1 MKLRTTG
8 AAALLAFAVSAHAQ
22 SSVTL
27 YGAVDSGLLW
37 QNTAAANFLPIASK
51 NPNLGHVFR
60 FKDGGVYSSLF
71 GMKGTEDIG
80 GGYKINFR
88 LQGSFDSGT
97 GKFALSDTANSPAL
111 FNQIATV
118 GVSGAFGKFDAGRQ
132 LAPMAYALADTD
144 VRNAW
149 FFGSVLTAWLTMNQ
163 QSGWTGS
170 STNGSI
176 GALYDSNALV
186 YNSPSFYGVSVALEF
201 APGGVAGQ
209 PQGGTRESA
218 VLKYSNYGLTAAA
231 VYYNGHDASPYPY
244 PNAANPSATPI
255 PATGQNN
262 NRFVYFGG
270 KYTWRGLSVSG
281 SFSNG
286 RNPAKPD
293 GNLAAGIASGDFDMW
308 TGGLG
313 YRFSPAFE
321 VTSGVY
327 YVKDEKH
334 NQNQSTSYVLGADY
348 NLSKATTLYAQGG
361 YVSNRGTMNQTL
373 VYGQPV
379 AVGKNTAAGMVGI
392 RHSF

>member
-37 QNTAAANFLPIASK
+37 QNTAAANFLPIASR

-60 FKDGGVYSSLF
+60 FKDGGVYSSIF

-97 GKFALSDTANSPAL
+97 GKFGLSDTPNTAAL

-186 YNSPSFYGVSVALEF
+186 YNSPSFYGVSVALEY
-201 APGGVAGQ
+201 APGGVAGHF
-209 PQGGTRESA
+209 QGGTRESA
-218 VLKYSNYGLTAAA
+218 VLKYSNYGLNLAA

-244 PNAANPSATPI
+244 PSAANPTATPI
-255 PATGQNN
+255 PATGLNN

-286 RNPAKPD
+286 RNPANPN

>member
-1 MKLRTTG
+1 MKLRITG
-8 AAALLAFAVSAHAQ
+8 AAALLAFAASAHAQ

-27 YGAVDSGLLW
+27 YGAVDTGLLW
-37 QNTAAANFLPIASK
+37 QNTSAANFLPIASK
-51 NPNLGHVFR
+51 NPNLGHVVR
-60 FKDGGVYSSLF
+60 LKDGGIASSVYGL
-71 GMKGTEDIG
+71 KGTEDIG

-88 LQGSFDSGT
+88 LQGSYDSPT
-97 GKFALSDTANSPAL
+97 GKFSLSDTPNTPAI
-111 FNQIATV
+111 FNQVASV
-118 GVSGAFGKFDAGRQ
+118 GVSGVFGKIDFGRQ
-132 LAPMAYALADTD
+132 YAPMAYALVDTD
-144 VRNAW
+144 VRGAA

-163 QSGWTGS
+163 QSGWTAN

-186 YNSPSFYGVSVALEF
+186 YNSPSFYGFSTALEY
-201 APGGVAGQ
+201 APGGVAGHF
-209 PQGGTRESA
+209 QGGTRESA
-218 VLKYSNYGLTAAA
+218 VLKFSNYGLNAAA
-231 VYYNGHDASPYPY
+231 VYYNGHDASPFTY
-244 PNAANPSATPI
+244 AGTTI
-255 PATGQNN
+255 PATGVNN
-262 NRFVYFGG
+262 NRFVYFGA
-270 KYTWRGLSVSG
+270 KYTWKGISVSG

-286 RNPAKPD
+286 RNPANPN

-321 VTSGVY
+321 VTSGIY

-348 NLSKATTLYAQGG
+348 NLSKTTTLYAQGG

-379 AVGKNTAAGMVGI
+379 AVGKNTAAAMVGI
-392 RHSF
+392 RHAF

>member
-8 AAALLAFAVSAHAQ
+8 AGMLLAFASSAYAQ

-27 YGAVDSGLLW
+27 YGTVDSGLLW
-37 QNTAAANFLPIASK
+37 QNTSAANFLPVASK
-51 NPNLGHVFR
+51 NPNLGKVFR
-60 FKDGGVYSSLF
+60 FKDGGIYSSLF
-71 GMKGTEDIG
+71 GMKGAEDIG

-97 GKFALSDTANSPAL
+97 GKLQLSDTPNSPAM

-118 GVSGAFGKFDAGRQ
+118 GVSGPFGRLDAGRQ

-163 QSGWTGS
+163 QSGWTAN

-186 YNSPSFYGVSVALEF
+186 YNSPTFHGVSVALEY
-201 APGGVAGQ
+201 APGGVPGHF
-209 PQGGTRESA
+209 QGGTRESA
-218 VLKYSNYGLTAAA
+218 VLKYSNYGLNVAA
-231 VYYNGHDASPYPY
+231 VYYNGHDTSPFTY
-244 PNAANPSATPI
+244 AGTTV
-255 PATGQNN
+255 PATGVAN
-262 NRFVYFGG
+262 NRFVYLGA
-270 KYTWRGLSVSG
+270 KYTWHGLSASG

-286 RNPAKPD
+286 RNPANPN
-293 GNLAAGIASGDFDMW
+293 GNLAAGIASGDFNMW

-313 YRFSPAFE
+313 YRFSPSFE
-321 VTSGVY
+321 VTSGIY

-334 NQNQSTSYVLGADY
+334 SQNQSTSYVLGADY
-348 NLSKATTLYAQGG
+348 SLSKTTTLYGQAG
-361 YVSNRGTMNQTL
+361 YVANRGTMNQTL

-379 AVGKNTAAGMVGI
+379 AVGKNTAAGMIGI

>member
-1 MKLRTTG
+1 LRITG
-8 AAALLAFAVSAHAQ
+8 AAALLACAASAHAQ

-27 YGAVDSGLLW
+27 YGTVDSGLLW

-51 NPNLGHVFR
+51 NPNLGHIFR
-60 FKDGGVYSSLF
+60 FKDGGIYSSLF

-97 GKFALSDTANSPAL
+97 GKFALSDTPNTPAM

-118 GVSGAFGKFDAGRQ
+118 GVSGPFGKLDAGRQ

-163 QSGWTGS
+163 QSGWTAN

-186 YNSPSFYGVSVALEF
+186 YNSPSFYGFSTALEY
-201 APGGVAGQ
+201 APGGVAGHF
-209 PQGGTRESA
+209 QGGTRESA
-218 VLKYSNYGLTAAA
+218 VLKYSNYGLNAAA
-231 VYYNGHDASPYPY
+231 VYYNGHDASPFTY
-244 PNAANPSATPI
+244 AGTTL
-255 PATGQNN
+255 PATGVNN
-262 NRFVYFGG
+262 NRFVYFGA
-270 KYTWRGLSVSG
+270 KYTWKGISVSG

-286 RNPAKPD
+286 RNPANPN

-321 VTSGVY
+321 VTSGIY

-348 NLSKATTLYAQGG
+348 NLSKTTTLYAQGG

-379 AVGKNTAAGMVGI
+379 AVGKNTAAAMVGI
-392 RHSF
+392 RHAF